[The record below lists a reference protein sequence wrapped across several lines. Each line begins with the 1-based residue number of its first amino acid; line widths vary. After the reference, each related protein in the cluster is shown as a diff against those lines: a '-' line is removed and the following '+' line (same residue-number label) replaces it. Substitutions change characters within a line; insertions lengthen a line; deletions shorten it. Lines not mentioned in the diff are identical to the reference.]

1 MQLPPII
8 LVGVL
13 AAATAGLQV
22 NLLPATAPPWAGMA
36 ILLGGLVLVVA
47 SAAVL
52 VPLSLRSANRRL
64 ALIRASRSAAG
75 ARAAVLLLHV
85 VAVLGLGWLDAV
97 RSELGDV
104 ILLDEIVAVTPALL
118 AIVATWWIQ
127 YPIERRV
134 RDALMLRHLDRG
146 GPLYPLLSRGD
157 YVALHLRCGML
168 LLLVPILLILGLAE
182 TIDAVAGG
190 FVATDADAG
199 AAIGWPLDLAKF
211 ASALSV
217 LAISP
222 LLARAVLTVRPI
234 PQGETRSLLSD
245 VCTRHRVKVRDIL
258 LWNTGGTMI
267 NAAVMGLLRPLRY
280 VLMTDALVES
290 MDREEIQAVMAHEV
304 GHVRRHH
311 MPWLVAALITA
322 VLGLTALTNL
332 AIVGLVRTSV
342 IDVDGTI
349 PPVVDIGLLV
359 IQAAGALA
367 LFGWISRRF
376 ERQADV
382 FAVQHL
388 SGSGVAAATAVPD
401 SAEVPDTP
409 GAGPRTAVVTGEAVG
424 AMQSALGR
432 IAELNTVSPERRSWR
447 HGSIAWRQRY
457 LGTLVGKP
465 LESLAIDRLVRRIK
479 RLTLVS
485 LGAVIALEA
494 AAFWLLQPEPAD
506 RDAASENVVRCL
518 PAAKSEAPAT

>member
-1 MQLPPII
+1 
-8 LVGVL
+8 
-13 AAATAGLQV
+13 
-22 NLLPATAPPWAGMA
+22 
-36 ILLGGLVLVVA
+36 
-47 SAAVL
+47 
-52 VPLSLRSANRRL
+52 
-64 ALIRASRSAAG
+64 
-75 ARAAVLLLHV
+75 
-85 VAVLGLGWLDAV
+85 
-97 RSELGDV
+97 
-104 ILLDEIVAVTPALL
+104 
-118 AIVATWWIQ
+118 
-127 YPIERRV
+127 
-134 RDALMLRHLDRG
+134 
-146 GPLYPLLSRGD
+146 
-157 YVALHLRCGML
+157 
-168 LLLVPILLILGLAE
+168 
-182 TIDAVAGG
+182 
-190 FVATDADAG
+190 
-199 AAIGWPLDLAKF
+199 
-211 ASALSV
+211 
-217 LAISP
+217 
-222 LLARAVLTVRPI
+222 
-234 PQGETRSLLSD
+234 
-245 VCTRHRVKVRDIL
+245 
-258 LWNTGGTMI
+258 
-267 NAAVMGLLRPLRY
+267 
-280 VLMTDALVES
+280 
-290 MDREEIQAVMAHEV
+290 
-304 GHVRRHH
+304 

-388 SGSGVAAATAVPD
+388 SGSGVAAAVPD